1 LKIRVLFCPIR
12 EMVTRPP
19 SPGTE
24 DGVGE
29 KEARPHP
36 GLLPQEKESLFPRLV
51 NLSALGLRWFMGSMR
66 EFFGEFSPVSSP
78 SEAQATTIICHWF
91 PSQVYTHLA
100 PARRRSI
107 LFQFAKTGA
116 IRVKAVSSFFPQPG
130 WGTKAD

>member
-1 LKIRVLFCPIR
+1 MLNVSVGAVEQFVK
-12 EMVTRPP
+12 RPP

-66 EFFGEFSPVSSP
+66 EFFGEFPPKSSP
-78 SEAQATTIICHWF
+78 PRERTFTWHAS
-91 PSQVYTHLA
+91 
-100 PARRRSI
+100 
-107 LFQFAKTGA
+107 
-116 IRVKAVSSFFPQPG
+116 
-130 WGTKAD
+130 